1 MSALFDVAGIPK
13 LFDSGALPKIS
24 NGTDN
29 IDMVAYKDL
38 MFYLPYTKEH
48 LQEGIPFSPTFAK
61 CLDLSIIIGILY
73 ACTFFHLKS
82 FLSTR
87 RSLI

>member
-13 LFDSGALPKIS
+13 LFDLGALPKIP

-48 LQEGIPFSPTFAK
+48 LQEGIPFAPTFAK

-73 ACTFFHLKS
+73 ACTFFRLKS
-82 FLSTR
+82 VFSTR
-87 RSLI
+87 RSRI

>member
-1 MSALFDVAGIPK
+1 MSALFNVAAIPK
-13 LFDSGALPKIS
+13 LFDLGALPKIP

-48 LQEGIPFSPTFAK
+48 LQE
-61 CLDLSIIIGILY
+61 
-73 ACTFFHLKS
+73 
-82 FLSTR
+82 
-87 RSLI
+87 

>member
-13 LFDSGALPKIS
+13 LFDLGDLPKIP
-24 NGTDN
+24 NGTK

-48 LQEGIPFSPTFAK
+48 LQEGIPFAPTFAK
-61 CLDLSIIIGILY
+61 CFDLSIIIGILY
-73 ACTFFHLKS
+73 ACTFFRLKS
-82 FLSTR
+82 VFSTR
-87 RSLI
+87 R